1 MPALDV
7 TIDTLGSDPRDCDRR
22 LFQPSASLTAS
33 EAICILPYMAGIPL
47 VSLEIDQ
54 RQPRT
59 TQVYGA
65 LKAAILEVRLKPGT
79 PISENRICR
88 ESRVSRTP
96 VREALIRLAQERLID
111 VFPQHGS
118 FVSLI
123 CATKV
128 AEGHFVRQTL
138 ELAMLKKAAERWS
151 KADTEAAENILAL
164 QRAHAGA
171 RNYASF
177 YREDERFHHAIA
189 EVAGLRGVSRVIG
202 DANTHLTRVR
212 QLANPVEGHMEE
224 ALREHELI
232 LASLDAADTER
243 AVAVLTQHLD
253 RVFKTVKRLLQ
264 LHAEYFDDGT
274 RAGYVA
280 AKSDGFSAQ
289 RRASAAAG

>member
-1 MPALDV
+1 M
-7 TIDTLGSDPRDCDRR
+7 IDIV
-22 LFQPSASLTAS
+22 LFSLK
-33 EAICILPYMAGIPL
+33 
-47 VSLEIDQ
+47 IDH

-59 TQVYGA
+59 SQVYEA

-79 PISENRICR
+79 PISESRICR
-88 ESRVSRTP
+88 QSSVSRTP
-96 VREALIRLAQERLID
+96 VREALIRLAQEQLID

-151 KADTEAAENILAL
+151 KSNTEAAESLLAL
-164 QRAHAGA
+164 QRAHASS
-171 RNYASF
+171 RNYACF
-177 YREDERFHHAIA
+177 YREDERFHHYIA
-189 EVAGLRGVSRVIG
+189 EVADLRGVSRVIV

-232 LASLDAADTER
+232 LAALDARNTEK

-253 RVFKTVKRLLQ
+253 RVFKTVKRLMQ

-274 RAGYVA
+274 RVGYVS
-280 AKSDGFSAQ
+280 AKSDGFSAR
-289 RRASAAAG
+289 RRATAAAS